1 MADFSAAIKTSLAT
15 AYDNRGFVYYRKR
28 DMAHALADY
37 NMQIK
42 LQPDMMAYINRG
54 NVYHNTG

>member
-1 MADFSAAIKTSLAT
+1 LADFSAAIKTSLAT

-42 LQPDMMAYINRG
+42 LQPINRG